1 MDSKVI
7 LEIVGYIGSILV
19 VVSMLM
25 TSVVK
30 LRFIN
35 TIGNIISVIYATIV
49 HAYPLAAM
57 NFCLIII
64 NVINL
69 YRLMNSQKKYSVV
82 LVNAD
87 DSFVK
92 FFFDSYKDD
101 IKKYFSNVEDI
112 ADCQKVFLVC
122 DGSSP
127 VGIFAGRET
136 ENHFDIK
143 IDYTEPR
150 YRDCS
155 VGKFLYSYLASQGF
169 RKVVATSDN
178 ATHDAYLSKMGFV
191 RDGKGFSKVLN

>member
-1 MDSKVI
+1 MDLKVI

-30 LRFIN
+30 LRLIN
-35 TIGNIISVIYATIV
+35 TIGNVISVIYATIV
-49 HAYPLAAM
+49 HAYPLAVM

-82 LVNAD
+82 SVNAD

-101 IKKYFSNVEDI
+101 IKKYFSDVEGI
-112 ADCQKVFLVC
+112 ADCKKVFLIC
-122 DGSSP
+122 DGASP
-127 VGIFAGRET
+127 VGIFAGNET

-143 IDYTEPR
+143 IDYTQPS

-155 VGKFLYSYLASQGF
+155 VGKFLYAYLAAEGF
-169 RKVVATSDN
+169 RKVVATS
-178 ATHDAYLSKMGFV
+178 TSPVHDAYLSKMGFL